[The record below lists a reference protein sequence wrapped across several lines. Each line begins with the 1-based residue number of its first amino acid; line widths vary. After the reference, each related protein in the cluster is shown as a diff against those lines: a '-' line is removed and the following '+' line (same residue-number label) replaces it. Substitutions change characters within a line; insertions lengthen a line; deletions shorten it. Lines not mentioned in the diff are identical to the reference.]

1 MSDVTPIRRQAG
13 SGLRILLSL
22 ASVVV
27 IVAGLKFSAPLFIPV
42 MLGLFFAMLSLPILN
57 WLDDKGLPRPVAV
70 LATILIDLFF
80 LILVVLLLSGVLGNL
95 QSKSAEYAERL
106 RKQAAEFSESMDQQ
120 ITRLGSFWTRAG
132 ETVKGAKP
140 GEDGATPNP
149 VQSDLPIPTKID
161 LPSPAGDDLAGV
173 LEDSFPTF
181 QELFERYWDSNRLV
195 ATIGQFDV
203 VARFTSLASQS
214 IFALIVM
221 IFILSE
227 SGRYAHKVRD
237 VLREKG
243 PDLSLFQNTSQDIQ
257 KYLAIKTVASAATGI
272 LAAIVCVVFRV
283 DFPLL
288 WGLTAFLFNYVPAI
302 GSIFAAV
309 PPVILALILN
319 GFWPGAGVL
328 ACYLVINFTIG
339 NFLEPI
345 FLGERFGLSTVIV
358 VLSVLFW
365 GFLWGPVGMLLAVPL
380 TMLVKVMLDNNSDLR
395 WISAF
400 MGKGHADP
408 VDEVAEGTSV
418 EGGV

>member
-1 MSDVTPIRRQAG
+1 M
-13 SGLRILLSL
+13 RILLSL

-140 GEDGATPNP
+140 GEGGATPNP
-149 VQSDLPIPTKID
+149 VQNDLPIPTKID

>member
-1 MSDVTPIRRQAG
+1 MTDVTQSRKQAG
-13 SGLRILLSL
+13 SGLRVLLSL
-22 ASVVV
+22 ASVVI
-27 IVAGLKFSAPLFIPV
+27 IVMGLKFSAPLFIPV

-57 WLDDKGLPRPVAV
+57 WLDDRGLHRPLAV
-70 LATILIDLFF
+70 LATILIDLFLLF
-80 LILVVLLLSGVLGNL
+80 LVVFLLSGVMGNL

-106 RKQAAEFSESMDQQ
+106 RTQAAEFSETMDHQ
-120 ITRLGSFWTRAG
+120 IARLGSFWTRSG
-132 ETVKGAKP
+132 EGIKETEAAPEGLIP
-140 GEDGATPNP
+140 NLGGEE
-149 VQSDLPIPTKID
+149 
-161 LPSPAGDDLAGV
+161 LAGV
-173 LEDSFPTF
+173 LDGSFPTF

-195 ATIGQFDV
+195 AMIGQFDV
-203 VARFTSLASQS
+203 VTRFTSLASQS

-257 KYLAIKTVASAATGI
+257 KYLAIKTAASAVTGI
-272 LAAIVCVVFRV
+272 LAAVSCVVFRV

-288 WGLTAFLFNYVPAI
+288 WGLVAFLFNYVPAI

-309 PPVILALILN
+309 PPVILSLILN
-319 GFWPGAGVL
+319 GFWPAAGVL
-328 ACYLVINFTIG
+328 GCYLVINFTIG

-358 VLSVLFW
+358 ILSVLFW
-365 GFLWGPVGMLLAVPL
+365 GFIWGPVGMLLAVPL

-408 VDEVAEGTSV
+408 LEEVAGEDQA
-418 EGGV
+418 EEAGVSTVA